1 MHTLSFPGIG
11 IGEFKVNSTAFAI
24 GGVEIK
30 WYALIIT
37 FGIICAVAYTI
48 FRGKAV
54 GITPEDIFD
63 YAIFTVPIGI
73 LGARLYYVLTT
84 LDSGRYQNIIDVFN
98 IRDGGLAIY
107 GGIIAGGITVFVVS
121 KIKKIP
127 FRVLGDCISPGLIL
141 AQAIGRWGNFMNAEA
156 YGSETDIFIRM
167 GIGSGDL
174 TKFVH
179 PCFLYES
186 LWNILGFVLI
196 NIFYKKK
203 KYDGQIMVAVFG
215 WYGLGR
221 MFIEG
226 LRTDSLWVGPF
237 GIIQVIFTLVLIAA
251 LGVFL
256 YNSKDIIPAIKSKAL
271 DKKQSIILYSSIGA
285 AVVSL
290 IMIIIDTALIHTPVI
305 IPEQRVSQVLGFVI
319 FVFCLFV
326 LIYLEV
332 TKYSKPLFYK
342 ESKEKAKGGK

>member
-11 IGEFKVNSTAFAI
+11 IGEFKVNSTAFSI
-24 GGVEIK
+24 GGIEIK

-48 FRGKAV
+48 FRAKAV

-63 YAIFTVPIGI
+63 YAIFVVPIGI
-73 LGARLYYVLTT
+73 IGARLYYVLTT
-84 LDSGRYQNIIDVFN
+84 LGEGRYRNIIDVFN

-107 GGIIAGGITVFVVS
+107 GGIIAGGLTVLIVS

-167 GIGSGDL
+167 GIGSGD
-174 TKFVH
+174 TAMFVH

-237 GIIQVIFTLVLIAA
+237 GILQVIFFVIFLVGAGFLLYNLGDFIKSTKTKSVTQKQNIVVYLSAGAA
-251 LGVFL
+251 LL
-256 YNSKDIIPAIKSKAL
+256 
-271 DKKQSIILYSSIGA
+271 
-285 AVVSL
+285 SL
-290 IMIIIDTALIHTPVI
+290 IMIILDTALIHSVVI
-305 IPEQRVSQVLGFVI
+305 IPKQRVSQVLGCAI
-319 FVFCLFV
+319 FVFCLAV

-332 TKYSKPLFYK
+332 KKYSKPMYIK
-342 ESKEKAKGGK
+342 ETTQTSKKGK

>member
-11 IGEFKVNSTAFAI
+11 IGEFKVNSTAFTV
-24 GGVEIK
+24 GGIDIK

-37 FGIICAVAYTI
+37 FGIICAVAYTML
-48 FRGKAV
+48 RGKAV

-84 LDSGRYQNIIDVFN
+84 LDSGRYKNIIDVFN

-121 KIKKIP
+121 KVKKIP

-167 GIGSGDL
+167 GIGSGEF

-196 NIFYKKK
+196 NIFYKKR
-203 KYDGQIMVAVFG
+203 KYDGQVMVAVFG

-237 GIIQVIFTLVLIAA
+237 GILQVVFTLTLIVAVGI
-251 LGVFL
+251 LL
-256 YNSKDIIPAIKSKAL
+256 YNAKEFIDGIKAKKLDSKMTAL
-271 DKKQSIILYSSIGA
+271 LYSSLGA

-290 IMIIIDTALIHTPVI
+290 VMIILDTAVIHTPVI
-305 IPEQRVSQVLGFVI
+305 IPAQRVSQVLGLVI

-332 TKYSKPLFYK
+332 KKYSKPMFYK
-342 ESKEKAKGGK
+342 EPKESAKGGK

>member
-1 MHTLSFPGIG
+1 MHTLSFPGLG
-11 IGEFKVNSTAFAI
+11 IGEFTVNSTAFTVAGI
-24 GGVEIK
+24 DIK

-48 FRGKAV
+48 LRGKAV

-63 YAIFTVPIGI
+63 YAIFVVPIGI
-73 LGARLYYVLTT
+73 IGARLYYVLTT

-167 GIGSGDL
+167 CIGTGEYA
-174 TKFVH
+174 KFVH

-196 NIFYKKK
+196 NIFYKKR
-203 KYDGQIMVAVFG
+203 KYDGQVMVAVFG

-237 GIIQVIFTLVLIAA
+237 GVIQVIFTVVLIAA
-251 LGVFL
+251 VGTVL
-256 YNSKDIIPAIKSKAL
+256 YNAKDMIGAIKNKSLTKEKAL
-271 DKKQSIILYSSIGA
+271 LLYSTLGAAIVSLVMIIL
-285 AVVSL
+285 
-290 IMIIIDTALIHTPVI
+290 DTALIHTPVI
-305 IPEQRVSQVLGFVI
+305 VPEQRVSQVLGFVI
-319 FVFCLFV
+319 FAFCLFV

-332 TKYSKPLFYK
+332 KKYSKPMYIK
-342 ESKEKAKGGK
+342 EPKINAKKGK